1 MKQFIFSLAL
11 LCFVFGC
18 SAQKNKTSLAPSPMA
33 MSYLPDNY
41 PLLKIDGKIKEDPIA
56 RVIYC
61 RPQKKGRT
69 TFGGIVPYNENW
81 RLGANEA
88 TEIEFFKPVT
98 IAGTAVPA
106 GRYTLY
112 CIPTP
117 TKWTIILSKDN
128 YTWGSYGYD
137 AKKDVLRTDIP
148 VTKNDKVIEA
158 FTMYFEDAK
167 PGANLIML
175 WDEVK
180 TSLPIGL

>member
-1 MKQFIFSLAL
+1 MKQFIFSLSL
-11 LCFVFGC
+11 ICFVIAC
-18 SAQKNKTSLAPSPMA
+18 SAQRNKADLAPSPMA

-41 PLLKIDGKIKEDPIA
+41 PLLKIDGKTKEDPTA

-61 RPQKKGRT
+61 RPQKKGREI
-69 TFGGIVPYNENW
+69 FGGLVKYNENW

-98 IAGTAVPA
+98 IAGTAVPQ

-112 CIPTP
+112 CIPTA

-128 YTWGSYGYD
+128 YTWGNYAYD

-148 VTKNDKVIEA
+148 VAKNNKVIEA
-158 FTMYFEDAK
+158 LTIYFEDAK
-167 PGANLIML
+167 PGASLIML
-175 WDEVK
+175 WDDVK
-180 TSLPIGL
+180 VSLPIGL

>member
-1 MKQFIFSLAL
+1 MKQFIFSLAC
-11 LCFVFGC
+11 LCFITTCF
-18 SAQKNKTSLAPSPMA
+18 AQPNPTVLAKSPME
-33 MSYLPDNY
+33 MSYWPANY
-41 PLLKIDGKIKEDPIA
+41 PLLKIDGKIKDDPTA

-61 RPQKKGRT
+61 RPQKKGRV
-69 TFGGIVPYNENW
+69 TFGGIVKYNETW

-88 TEIEFFKPVT
+88 TEIEFYKPVT
-98 IAGTAVPA
+98 IAGTAVSQ

-112 CIPTP
+112 CIPNE
-117 TKWTIILSKDN
+117 TKWTIILNKDN

-158 FTMYFEDAK
+158 LTIYFEDLQQ
-167 PGANLIML
+167 GANLIML
-175 WDEVK
+175 WDDVK